1 MITVIK
7 NETTYTINFL
17 EHMLHHNNLENVFMN
32 GLLSHK
38 LAHERGLIQEDIS
51 MNEVQVRRAQRRLTI
66 DDTDYELHEFVPFY
80 FNSRNPMLYRRRN
93 IQNELVVLCVDPE
106 IINRELTVFTD
117 GNAANGPTQ
126 FYRGE
131 GMLENVPFEL
141 TTSGSW
147 NHENENVK
155 RENVRKMCAEVLAY
169 PSVEIDA
176 IKHIACPN
184 EAMRQ
189 YVENLKRRIGAS
201 VSHISVELQ
210 TGYFFI

>member
-17 EHMLHHNNLENVFMN
+17 EHMLHHTNLENVLTN

-38 LAHERGLIQEDIS
+38 LAHERGLIQQDIS
-51 MNEVQVRRAQRRLTI
+51 MNEVQVRRAQRKISI
-66 DDTDYELHEFVPFY
+66 DGTEYELHEFVPFY

-93 IQNELVVLCVDPE
+93 IQHELVVLCVDPE
-106 IINRELTVFTD
+106 IINRELTIFTD
-117 GNAANGPTQ
+117 GNAANNPTK
-126 FYRGE
+126 FFRGTAK
-131 GMLENVPFEL
+131 LNNVPFEL

-147 NHENENVK
+147 NNDNEVIK
-155 RENVRKMCAEVLAY
+155 KENVRKMCAEVLAY
-169 PSVEIDA
+169 TSVEIGA
-176 IKHIACPN
+176 IHKIACPN
-184 EAMRQ
+184 ENMRQ
-189 YVENLKRRIGAS
+189 YVDNLKRRIGRS